1 MASVLSII
9 AEQTKGKS
17 YKTTKYAYEGI
28 EVPRF
33 DYDDH
38 GFEFKWKKYG
48 EDAYIDGKKGKTI
61 PLKDFADKIQKISKP
76 LFTYFLDGSRKTY
89 KVDDMAYANQIY
101 PIIAGQVGVG
111 CCYRENMEMKPLYI
125 DNVPMYQR
133 DLLIVLPKKAK
144 DGEWET
150 DELSF
155 GYTTEKINRM
165 EELKNKGIA
174 FSKILSYSTSLNEG
188 EKIENKGIA
197 KIQDYMIEKEK
208 YMVAELVRQKM
219 LSQNN
224 YLLKDGSLEY
234 QMHDIKSNYE
244 LIRFKSNYQFVV
256 GVSKSFNPAK
266 CFDKNGDN
274 NSNLIA
280 QLPLY
285 SRTPVQMY
293 ESERIGDMCFAVWYV
308 RIRDSKYTNNTF
320 DGILK
325 VEKILVND
333 YQKEHGLETDEVNA
347 ITANIINERN
357 PVCYAA
363 DPRWSNHLYP
373 VYVTEKYIKSK
384 YLGDNMFLKL
394 F

>member
-9 AEQTKGKS
+9 AEETKGKS

-38 GFEFKWKKYG
+38 RFDFKWKHYG
-48 EDAYIDGKKGKTI
+48 EDAYVNDKKGTTI
-61 PLKDFADKIQKISKP
+61 PLKSFADRILHNKP
-76 LFTYFLDGSRKTY
+76 MFTYFLDGSRKTY

-101 PIIAGQVGVG
+101 PVIAGQVGVG
-111 CCYRENMEMKPLYI
+111 CCCRENMEMKPLYI
-125 DNVPMYQR
+125 NGTPMFHR
-133 DLLIVLPKKAK
+133 DLLVVLPQKAK
-144 DGEWET
+144 SSDWDN

-155 GYTTEKINRM
+155 GYIAEKINRM
-165 EELKNKGIA
+165 DEIKNKGLK
-174 FSKILSYSTSLNEG
+174 FNKIISYSTSLGEG
-188 EKIENKGIA
+188 EKIENKAIA
-197 KIQDYMIEKEK
+197 KIQDYMIQKEK
-208 YMVAELVRQKM
+208 DMVEELVRQKM
-219 LSQNN
+219 LSQDD

-234 QMHDIKSNYE
+234 QVHNIKTEKE
-244 LIRFKSNYQFVV
+244 LAIFKNNYQFVV

-266 CFDKNGDN
+266 CFDKNDNN

-285 SRTPVQMY
+285 SRTPAQMY
-293 ESERIGDMCFAVWYV
+293 ESERIGNMCFAVWYV
-308 RIRDSKYTNNTF
+308 RIRDSRYTNNTF

-325 VEKILVND
+325 IEKILVND
-333 YQKEHGLETDEVNA
+333 RQKEYGLKTDEVNM

-357 PVCYAA
+357 PVCYAS
-363 DPRWSNHLYP
+363 DPRWANHLYP

-384 YLGDNMFLKL
+384 YLGDSMFLKL

>member
-9 AEQTKGKS
+9 ADKTKGKS

-38 GFEFKWKKYG
+38 GFEFRWKQYG
-48 EDAYIDGKKGKTI
+48 EDAYSSKKPGRTI
-61 PLKDFADKIQKISKP
+61 PLKSYADKILSNKP
-76 LFTYFLDGSRKTY
+76 IFTYFLDGSRRTY
-89 KVDDMAYANQIY
+89 KVDDMAYNNQIY
-101 PIIAGQVGVG
+101 PVIAGQIGVG
-111 CCYRENMEMKPLYI
+111 CCCRENMEMKPLYI
-125 DNVPMYQR
+125 DNAPMYRR
-133 DLLIVLPKKAK
+133 DLVVVLPQKAR
-144 DGEWET
+144 DSEW
-150 DELSF
+150 DDDDLSF
-155 GYTTEKINRM
+155 GYIVKKINEM
-165 EELKNKGIA
+165 KELKRKGLA
-174 FSKILSYSTSLNEG
+174 FSKILSYSTSLKEG

-197 KIQDYMIEKEK
+197 KIQDYMVAQEK

-219 LSQNN
+219 LSEDN

-234 QMHDIKSNYE
+234 QVHDIKSKNE
-244 LIRFKSNYQFVV
+244 LIRFRNNYQFVV

-266 CFDKNGDN
+266 CFDKKGNN
-274 NSNLIA
+274 NSNLTA

-308 RIRDSKYTNNTF
+308 RIRDARYTNNTF

-325 VEKILVND
+325 LEKILISD
-333 YQKEHGLETDEVNA
+333 KQKEYGLSTDEVNL
-347 ITANIINERN
+347 ITANVINERN
-357 PVCYAA
+357 PVCYAS
-363 DPRWSNHLYP
+363 DLRWANHLYP

-384 YLGDNMFLKL
+384 YLGDSMFLKL

>member
-1 MASVLSII
+1 MGSVLSII

-38 GFEFKWKKYG
+38 GYDFHWKQYG
-48 EDAYIDGKKGKTI
+48 EDAYIDGKRGKTI
-61 PLKDFADKIQKISKP
+61 PLKNLADKILAGKP

-89 KVDDMAYANQIY
+89 KVDDMAYSNQIY
-101 PIIAGQVGVG
+101 PVIAGQVGVG
-111 CCYRENMEMKPLYI
+111 CCCRENREMKPLYI
-125 DNVPMYQR
+125 DDVPMYHR
-133 DLLIVLPKKAK
+133 DLLVVLPKKAK
-144 DGEWET
+144 NSEWED

-155 GYTTEKINRM
+155 GYIAERINRM
-165 EELKNKGIA
+165 DEIKNKGLKFA
-174 FSKILSYSTSLNEG
+174 KILSYSTSLNEG

-197 KIQDYMIEKEK
+197 KIQDYMVGKEK

-219 LSQNN
+219 LSQDD

-234 QMHDIKSNYE
+234 QVHDIKTDKE
-244 LIRFKSNYQFVV
+244 LAIFKNNYQFVV

-280 QLPLY
+280 QLPVY

-293 ESERIGDMCFAVWYV
+293 ESERIGNMCFAVWYV
-308 RIRDSKYTNNTF
+308 RIRDSRYTNNTL

-325 VEKILVND
+325 VEKILVNEK
-333 YQKEHGLETDEVNA
+333 QKEHGLTTDEVNM

-357 PVCYAA
+357 PVCYAV
-363 DPRWSNHLYP
+363 DPRWANHLYP